1 MGLDSDNQVTERII
15 GAAIQVHRELGPG
28 FVEHI
33 YEEALCLELAS
44 MGVPYQ
50 RQYPLQVVYKGQ
62 VMGDMRLDL
71 LIQEQVVVEL
81 KAVDRLADIHTAQVL
96 SYLKAARLTVG
107 LLINFNVPILTR
119 GVKRIVHTPSTSSP

>member
-1 MGLDSDNQVTERII
+1 
-15 GAAIQVHRELGPG
+15 
-28 FVEHI
+28 
-33 YEEALCLELAS
+33 